1 MDSEPK
7 NRKRTLQ
14 GVNDMQII
22 FYKVSEAHPKQMAH
36 RMIDFWQKIGNSI
49 YKKKTETVSR
59 VLGQRDHLS
68 GNHSNGDLAC
78 EDIMFSREKSPGISL
93 VLIW

>member
-1 MDSEPK
+1 
-7 NRKRTLQ
+7 
-14 GVNDMQII
+14 
-22 FYKVSEAHPKQMAH
+22 MAH
-36 RMIDFWQKIGNSI
+36 RIIDFWKKNKQQ
-49 YKKKTETVSR
+49 YLKKTETVSR

-93 VLIW
+93 VLVW